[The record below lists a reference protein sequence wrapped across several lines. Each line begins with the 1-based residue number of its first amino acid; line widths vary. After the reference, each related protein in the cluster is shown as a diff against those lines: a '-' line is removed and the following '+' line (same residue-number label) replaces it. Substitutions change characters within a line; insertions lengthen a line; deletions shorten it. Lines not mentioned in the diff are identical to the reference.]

1 MDRTTDT
8 IFLSPLLRLINKI
21 AAYPHFYNVAG
32 YAAQAMKEKLKTLKR
47 TFLFLEWNLH
57 PKVRAF
63 S

>member
-32 YAAQAMKEKLKTLKR
+32 YAAQAMKEKTKNVKTNIFVLR
-47 TFLFLEWNLH
+47 MEFT
-57 PKVRAF
+57 P
-63 S
+63 

>member
-32 YAAQAMKEKLKTLKR
+32 YAAQAMKEK
-47 TFLFLEWNLH
+47 N
-57 PKVRAF
+57 
-63 S
+63 